1 MNCIVFF
8 FVTLVVG
15 DSLVVGDN
23 ERQDRKSMMILM
35 KKQLCRPITCNK
47 CQKLVTK
54 WAKIAKPTNVS
65 FFVQNSGP
73 SPGISPSHTLLD
85 QTS

>member
-15 DSLVVGDN
+15 DSLVAGDN

-54 WAKIAKPTNVS
+54 WAKIAKPSNVS
-65 FFVQNSGP
+65 FSF
-73 SPGISPSHTLLD
+73 
-85 QTS
+85 